1 LKPPTVPTVQTA
13 TKLNESYSVID
24 ADMEMLIK
32 INDYLRVERPG
43 AYFDALV
50 KRGFKSPYDYF
61 SSVQNNKL
69 LVMNGHLSLLSS
81 FGIFPHKH
89 EPDYSINELNDF
101 LNSMKSVLPFT
112 PHDFQAKTFVDSLSA
127 KTQINKCC
135 TSSGKSLTISL
146 IAEFFR
152 RKGKKGLLLV
162 PNISLLT
169 QFKNDIKEYNLTD
182 LYDST
187 HIIGGGCTERHFNNP
202 LTISTWQSLKDVTE
216 GIDELDYVICDEA
229 HRFASEVTSDI
240 VSKTV
245 NAQYK
250 LGFTGTL
257 PDNPVQKMQL
267 IGLFGLPKTFI
278 TSRELIDRGLGTPIN
293 IKTIILNYE
302 LSDVRLFNSESAY
315 PKKLQ
320 FIKEHESRNEFLV
333 SLMIRLKRSN
343 TLVLYQ
349 HTLHG
354 KQLFTDVMKKL
365 HPDVEVKNK
374 DITGKK
380 SFEFQEQYSVF
391 FLNGEDNAKTREQ
404 TRKILEEHKSALLIA
419 NFQILGTGVS
429 IKQLHNLVLA
439 SPLKS
444 YTTVTQSIGRLM
456 RLHPDKERAT
466 VFDIVDDFGIRKP
479 GGIFFKQYN
488 HRKAT
493 SYLPEEFPITE
504 NIFKLK

>member
-1 LKPPTVPTVQTA
+1 LNTA
-13 TKLNESYSVID
+13 VTKLNESYSMID
-24 ADMEMLIK
+24 ADMNVLIQ
-32 INDYLRVERPG
+32 INDYLKIERPG

-81 FGIFPHKH
+81 FGIYPH
-89 EPDYSINELNDF
+89 ENTPEYSVDELTEF
-101 LNSMKSVLPFT
+101 LDSMNSILPFE
-112 PHDFQAKTFVDSLSA
+112 PHDFQKKTFIDSIL
-127 KTQINKCC
+127 KGTQINKCC

-146 IAEFFR
+146 IIEFFR
-152 RKGKKGLLLV
+152 LHGKKGLLLV
-162 PNISLLT
+162 PNINLLT
-169 QFKNDIKEYNLTD
+169 QFKNDIAEYNLTE
-182 LYDST
+182 LHDST
-187 HIIGGGCTERHFNNP
+187 HIIGGGCTERHFDCP
-202 LTISTWQSLKDVTE
+202 LTISTWQSLKDVSE
-216 GIDELDYVICDEA
+216 GIDEIDYVICDEA

-245 NAQYK
+245 NAKYK

-267 IGLFGLPKTFI
+267 LGLFGLPKTFI

-293 IKTIILNYE
+293 IKTIILKYP
-302 LSDVRLFNSESAY
+302 LSDVRLFNSASAY

-320 FIKEHESRNEFLV
+320 FIKEYEARNEFIV
-333 SLMIRLKRSN
+333 SLMIKLRSKN

-349 HTLHG
+349 HTAHG

-365 HPDVEVKNK
+365 YPDVEVKNK

-380 SFEFQEQYSVF
+380 SFEFQEKYSVF

-404 TRKILEEHKSALLIA
+404 TRKILEEHTEALLIA
-419 NFQILGTGVS
+419 NFQLLSTGVS

-456 RLHPDKERAT
+456 RLHPDKDEAN
-466 VFDIVDDFGIRKP
+466 VIDIVDDFGIRKP
-479 GGIFFKQYN
+479 GGIFYKQYE
-488 HRKAT
+488 HRKST
-493 SYLPEEFPITE
+493 SYYVEEFPIIET
-504 NIFKLK
+504 NYQLK